1 MVQNHLLNVF
11 LASFCFFGVAYSL
24 EWPASIPKCKPGD
37 EICIPAALTQLFQRI
52 NEFPELNVPKLDP
65 FVYNKPSTLRT
76 RNPSSPIQV
85 TIRHTNT
92 TIYGLNTMEITQ
104 IKGFGADP
112 RNTKFELK
120 SFVPLLTSVSN
131 YKSTMNL
138 FALPITTEGVSNT
151 TINNLEIRQII
162 DFDVVQKDGKDYIK
176 IKNVR
181 VHLKLSKFSVQFKS
195 KTGNQ
200 AVNDTVNKVI
210 NENWREIF
218 PELKPDLEK
227 NIGDVV
233 KSIISPI
240 FSEIPYQGFYLQ

>member
-1 MVQNHLLNVF
+1 MLICLTILFSFQI
-11 LASFCFFGVAYSL
+11 LA
-24 EWPASIPKCKPGD
+24 
-37 EICIPAALTQLFQRI
+37 
-52 NEFPELNVPKLDP
+52 
-65 FVYNKPSTLRT
+65 
-76 RNPSSPIQV
+76 
-85 TIRHTNT
+85 
-92 TIYGLNTMEITQ
+92 
-104 IKGFGADP
+104 
-112 RNTKFELK
+112 
-120 SFVPLLTSVSN
+120 
-131 YKSTMNL
+131 
-138 FALPITTEGVSNT
+138 
-151 TINNLEIRQII
+151 NLEIRQII

-210 NENWREIF
+210 NENWRDIF

-240 FSEIPYQGFYLQ
+240 FSEIPYQGFYLP